1 MLDFYLGSVV
11 VWFIIL
17 ISSAIVCRNMIVKK
31 GWIEIGKKSTTL
43 KSLTFALVIAA
54 IPVFRFIICAFIFF
68 MAFESKEDYI
78 KTKDDD
84 NERPRE
90 D

>member
-1 MLDFYLGSVV
+1 MLDFYFGSVV

-17 ISSAIVCRNMIVKK
+17 VSSAIVCRKAIVKK
-31 GWIEIGKKSTTL
+31 GWIEISKKPAILRSLVFTL
-43 KSLTFALVIAA
+43 AIAA
-54 IPVFRFIICAFIFF
+54 IPVFRFLICAFIFF

-78 KTKDDD
+78 KTKDDG

-90 D
+90 N